1 MPHHPPK
8 DHKVPNKRS
17 GPPRPRPDRKPA
29 RSAEAAAA
37 STREVREERGSERI
51 AKVMARAGA
60 CSRRDAETWI
70 GEGRVAVNGEV
81 LRDPAVNV
89 GESDA
94 ITIDGT
100 ALPHRARTRLFR
112 FHKPR
117 GLVTTEHDPEG
128 RPTIFDYLREHWPD
142 GPRVVSVG
150 RLDINTEGLIL
161 VTNDGGLAR
170 VLELPATGWVRRYRV
185 RVNGETDQAKLDTLG
200 RGITIDGVT
209 YAGIE
214 AILDRVQGANCWLTM
229 SLREGKNREIKRVLE
244 HLGLVVNRLIRISFG
259 PFQLGELAEGAIEE
273 VRTKVLRDQL
283 GPSLAK
289 AAGADFTSPTGE
301 EQEAASVSAEAARH
315 HSERRSSQERPARQE
330 RRSEP
335 ERPARP
341 ERRSSHERP
350 ARQERRSEPER
361 PARQERRSEPERP
374 ARPERRSEP
383 ERPARPERRSS
394 QERPAR
400 QERGFEP
407 ERPARQE
414 RRSEPERPARQERR
428 PSDGSRQTSRRPSS
442 SEREAPAAAKVKPLV
457 RVRKHVSVMRR
468 QEAAEQAGPR
478 KRIERAEA
486 VDRSGRVVQVERVVS
501 IAAKPE
507 RKGTRNGRRFESL
520 RKGPDDGPA
529 RKPRGAKSAASGSW
543 SEAREGRDRSFAPRK
558 SSKEGASKPA
568 ARAFSNRSDKGPPR
582 DKASFQDGRAAR
594 HDRTPQRAD
603 RAETA
608 ERPSRQRFDRP
619 KGAAGGPASGRGEA
633 RAPAKTR
640 MDGAQRGASS
650 RPKPAGRPAPSGGHA
665 QKRDRPGPRSPRR
678 KP

>member
-1 MPHHPPK
+1 MPHHSPK
-8 DHKVPNKRS
+8 DHKVPHKRS
-17 GPPRPRPDRKPA
+17 GPPRPGADRKPA
-29 RSAEAAAA
+29 RLAKAAA
-37 STREVREERGSERI
+37 SSMAEVREQRTTERI

-89 GESDA
+89 GESDT

-100 ALPHRARTRLFR
+100 PLPRRARTRLFR

-170 VLELPATGWVRRYRV
+170 VLELPSTGWVRRYRV

-200 RGITIDGVT
+200 RGITIDGIS

-214 AILDRVQGANCWLTM
+214 ATLDRVQGANCWLTM

-259 PFQLGELAEGAIEE
+259 PFQLGELAEGAVEE

-283 GPSLAK
+283 GPSLAE

-301 EQEAASVSAEAARH
+301 EQEAASASAEAARH
-315 HSERRSSQERPARQE
+315 HSERRPGQERPIRQERPPRQE
-330 RRSEP
+330 RRSE
-335 ERPARP
+335 
-341 ERRSSHERP
+341 HERP
-350 ARQERRSEPER
+350 P
-361 PARQERRSEPERP
+361 
-374 ARPERRSEP
+374 
-383 ERPARPERRSS
+383 
-394 QERPAR
+394 
-400 QERGFEP
+400 
-407 ERPARQE
+407 
-414 RRSEPERPARQERR
+414 RQERR
-428 PSDGSRQTSRRPSS
+428 PSDGPRPRQALRAKSS
-442 SEREAPAAAKVKPLV
+442 SEREAPAAAKVKPLS
-457 RVRKHVSVMRR
+457 RVRKHVSVLRQ

-486 VDRSGRVVQVERVVS
+486 VDRSGRVVQVERVVP

-507 RKGTRNGRRFESL
+507 RSGTRNGRRFESL
-520 RKGPDDGPA
+520 RRGPDDGPA
-529 RKPRGAKSAASGSW
+529 RKPRGPKSAASGSR
-543 SEAREGRDRSFAPRK
+543 SDAYEGRDRSFAQRK
-558 SSKEGASKPA
+558 SSKAGASKPA
-568 ARAFSNRSDKGPPR
+568 ARAFSNRADKGPPR
-582 DKASFQDGRAAR
+582 EKASLQDGRAAR
-594 HDRTPQRAD
+594 HDRTPQRSG

-608 ERPSRQRFDRP
+608 DRPSRQRFDRP
-619 KGAAGGPASGRGEA
+619 KGSAGGQASGRTEK
-633 RAPAKTR
+633 RAPSQKWSD
-640 MDGAQRGASS
+640 DGQRGASAHQ
-650 RPKPAGRPAPSGGHA
+650 KPAGRPASGKSHA
-665 QKRDRPGPRSPRR
+665 QKRDRPGSPRR